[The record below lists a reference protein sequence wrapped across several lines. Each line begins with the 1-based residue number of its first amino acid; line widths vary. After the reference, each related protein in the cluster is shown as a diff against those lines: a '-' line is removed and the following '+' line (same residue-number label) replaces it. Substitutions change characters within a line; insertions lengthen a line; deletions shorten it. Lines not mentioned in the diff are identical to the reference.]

1 MNNAEKLIALANQ
14 LDAEG
19 KPLLADI
26 LDKDFQEFLDLLE
39 SGELDFDFTFS
50 SGARDP
56 RGPYS
61 NRGCHTKS
69 LCDIDG
75 PQ

>member
-1 MNNAEKLIALANQ
+1 MNNVEKLIALADQ

-19 KPLLADI
+19 KTELADVI
-26 LDKDFQEFLDLLE
+26 DKDFDEFLEMLE

-50 SGARDP
+50 GGARDP